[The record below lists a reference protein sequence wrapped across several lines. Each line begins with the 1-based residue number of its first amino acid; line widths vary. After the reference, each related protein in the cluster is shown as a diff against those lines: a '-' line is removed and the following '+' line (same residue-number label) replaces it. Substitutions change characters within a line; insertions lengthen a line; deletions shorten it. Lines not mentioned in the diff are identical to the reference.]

1 MFAVSACGGDE
12 KHQESKPQPLPE
24 ERQALRPSEYRS
36 EEFEPSLSFRVGE
49 GWSSVPPVVFDVLRI
64 MRGHETGVG
73 LRERPESLRAHQV
86 RYANRGGGPRGLAR
100 LVPTTPVPENQRS
113 RTGHHMGSRGQ
124 AVRRDL
130 RESAGGLHR
139 WLSDGTR
146 LTHLKGDKLRLIV
159 LEDVDGQP
167 VSIGFASPASEF
179 NELAPE
185 AQELERL
192 VAIAPKYGIE
202 VPPPPP
208 G

>member
-1 MFAVSACGGDE
+1 M
-12 KHQESKPQPLPE
+12 
-24 ERQALRPSEYRS
+24 
-36 EEFEPSLSFRVGE
+36 
-49 GWSSVPPVVFDVLRI
+49 
-64 MRGHETGVG
+64 
-73 LRERPESLRAHQV
+73 
-86 RYANRGGGPRGLAR
+86 
-100 LVPTTPVPENQRS
+100 
-113 RTGHHMGSRGQ
+113 
-124 AVRRDL
+124 
-130 RESAGGLHR
+130 
-139 WLSDGTR
+139 
-146 LTHLKGDKLRLIV
+146 THLKGDKLRLIV